1 MHIEPKF
8 TKLEPMQTNFTKF
21 ELPSGK
27 QGWIQ
32 HVGVEFID
40 L

>member
-1 MHIEPKF
+1 MGMS
-8 TKLEPMQTNFTKF
+8 KLMNFATVLNFTKF